1 MNPNIEHNDKQG
13 DLPTAEKRKIKR
25 KRLGCNLI
33 TINILQLPN
42 ESMDET
48 TEIHG
53 IIDNNGNIIMKSIE
67 QLKRFI

>member
-1 MNPNIEHNDKQG
+1 
-13 DLPTAEKRKIKR
+13 
-25 KRLGCNLI
+25 
-33 TINILQLPN
+33 
-42 ESMDET
+42 MDET